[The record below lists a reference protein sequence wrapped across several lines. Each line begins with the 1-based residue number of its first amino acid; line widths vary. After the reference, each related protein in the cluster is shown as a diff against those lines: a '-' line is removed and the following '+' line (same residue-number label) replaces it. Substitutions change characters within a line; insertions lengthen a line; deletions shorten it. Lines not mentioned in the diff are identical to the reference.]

1 MDAENLLMKR
11 KSILDFRPLLEITNE
26 EDMFKMFVNS
36 ELDNSAVSNIIRN
49 IIDKFGYD
57 KNTFRVVGG
66 MLRNLSKMKAISIID
81 LEKGPYVDVY
91 NNISVCTRDMDLI
104 KIKDKYVINDACTYF
119 VSDAYILK
127 KEDDKYSY
135 RRTYTNVGYD
145 LSNTPI
151 IVDVDMN
158 DDGTMICTGRICM
171 FNILGEAVMK
181 DESLG
186 EGKFNSIPILE
197 QSITFPI
204 TSLLFEGDIQKIVC
218 MNQYNRQCYESDENS
233 IIKPYFININDLKG
247 VNVYEVANNPD
258 IYLNFTLSDIFNM
271 I

>member
-11 KSILDFRPLLEITNE
+11 KSILDFRPLLEMANE

-57 KNTFRVVGG
+57 KNTFRLVGG

-81 LEKGPYVDVY
+81 LEKGPYVDVHG
-91 NNISVCTRDMDLI
+91 NISVCTRDMDLI

-119 VSDAYILK
+119 VSDTYILK
-127 KEDDKYSY
+127 KEDGKYSY
-135 RRTYTNVGYD
+135 RRTYTSVGYG
-145 LSNTPI
+145 LSNTPTI
-151 IVDVDMN
+151 IDVDMN

-171 FNILGEAVMK
+171 FNILGEVVMK
-181 DESLG
+181 DGNLG
-186 EGKFNSIPILE
+186 KGKFNSIPILE

-204 TSLLFEGDIQKIVC
+204 TSLLFEGDIQKIAC
-218 MNQYNRQCYESDENS
+218 INQYNRQCYESDENS

-258 IYLNFTLSDIFNM
+258 IYLSFTLADIFNT